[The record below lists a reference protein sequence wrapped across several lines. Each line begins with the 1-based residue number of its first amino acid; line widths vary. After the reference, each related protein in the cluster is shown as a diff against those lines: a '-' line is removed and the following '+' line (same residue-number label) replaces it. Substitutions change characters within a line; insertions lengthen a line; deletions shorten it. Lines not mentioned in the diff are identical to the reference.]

1 MAILRLLDVV
11 NMIKNKDGSIS
22 FKNKTEL
29 KNYVKDK
36 ESLAISQY
44 RKQVHDV
51 AVKDVAKDASRNV
64 TLMVYESLH
73 LEYGFGKKRLQQFT
87 DRYNE
92 IVDCYDKGLIEF
104 EDLEKEYSELLP
116 EDYEIVED

>member
-1 MAILRLLDVV
+1 
-11 NMIKNKDGSIS
+11 MIKNKDGSIT

-29 KNYVKDK
+29 KKYVQEK
-36 ESLAISQY
+36 ESIAISQY

-73 LEYGFGKKRLQQFT
+73 LEFGFGKKRLKSFV
-87 DRYNE
+87 DRYNKIIE
-92 IVDCYDKGLIEF
+92 CYDEGLIEF
-104 EDLEKEYSELLP
+104 EDLEKEYEELLP
-116 EDYEIVED
+116 KDYEMVED

>member
-1 MAILRLLDVV
+1 
-11 NMIKNKDGSIS
+11 MIKNKDGSII

-73 LEYGFGKKRLQQFT
+73 LEFGFGKKRLKSFV

-104 EDLEKEYSELLP
+104 EDLEKEYEELLP
-116 EDYEIVED
+116 KDYEIVED

>member
-1 MAILRLLDVV
+1 
-11 NMIKNKDGSIS
+11 MIKNEDGSIT
-22 FKNKTEL
+22 FKSKSDL
-29 KNYVKDK
+29 KKYIKDK
-36 ESLAISQY
+36 ESIAISQY

-51 AVKDVAKDASRNV
+51 AVLDVAKDASRKV

-73 LEYGFGKKRLQQFT
+73 LEFGFGKKRLKSFV

-104 EDLEKEYSELLP
+104 DDLEKEYRESLP
-116 EDYEIVED
+116 KDCKIVEE

>member
-1 MAILRLLDVV
+1 
-11 NMIKNKDGSIS
+11 MIKNEDGSIT

-29 KNYVKDK
+29 KKYVQEK
-36 ESLAISQY
+36 ESIAISQY

-51 AVKDVAKDASRNV
+51 AVRDVAKDASKNV

-73 LEYGFGKKRLQQFT
+73 LEFGFGKKRLKSFV

-92 IVDCYDKGLIEF
+92 IVGCYEQGLIEF

>member
-1 MAILRLLDVV
+1 
-11 NMIKNKDGSIS
+11 MIKNEDGSII

-51 AVKDVAKDASRNV
+51 AVKDVAKDASKNV

-73 LEYGFGKKRLQQFT
+73 LEFGFGKKRLKSFV
-87 DRYNE
+87 DRYNK

-104 EDLEKEYSELLP
+104 EDLEKEYEELLP
-116 EDYEIVED
+116 KDYEIMEE

>member
-1 MAILRLLDVV
+1 
-11 NMIKNKDGSIS
+11 MIKNEDGSIT

-29 KNYVKDK
+29 KKYVQEK
-36 ESLAISQY
+36 ESIAISQY

-51 AVKDVAKDASRNV
+51 AVRDVAKDASKNV

-73 LEYGFGKKRLQQFT
+73 LEFGFGKKRLKSFV

-92 IVDCYDKGLIEF
+92 IVGCYDKGLIEF
-104 EDLEKEYSELLP
+104 EDLEKEYEELLP
-116 EDYEIVED
+116 EDYEIVEG